1 MINVRKA
8 IKELK
13 KTFFFTLMILIRCM
27 IMAESQEN
35 IVKEVLDNGITVIVK
50 ENHSAPVAACNF
62 WIRVGAAY
70 ENDDEKGLSHFI
82 EHMMFKGT
90 KKRGL
95 GQIDK
100 EIKELGG
107 YNNAFTSY
115 DATNYVIV
123 VPSENIEKAIEIQ
136 FDALTESVFD
146 ETEVDKE
153 REVIIDELKRGQD
166 NPNVFIMQ
174 KLMNLCFA
182 ANYKDPIIGYE
193 KNLKSYSRDSI
204 LNFFNKYYIPDN
216 IVIVVSGDVDSSKT
230 INCVKNTFGT
240 IPGRK
245 TGKLSD
251 SEINYKQ
258 EVKYKTFSG
267 DIESR
272 YLMIGFPISDILSN
286 DTPVVEILARLMG
299 GSESSILYQKLKEE
313 KELVDNIDVDI
324 FTGKFGGVLIISAII
339 REGKYKEVLENVF
352 KEIEN
357 IRKHGVSQEELS
369 RVKSDIIREKEK
381 ELMKVENAALNLGF
395 FETISDYNEYYKYY
409 DKLRR
414 TLETDITNVASKYL
428 NPETVSIV
436 LYYPKEKEKEFKDY
450 KKIEKIKNLISPVIE
465 KAEDKKTEVK
475 FTQLKNG
482 IKLIHKRQTNT
493 NIVAAKFL
501 FPGGVIFEGSFNSG
515 QYKGITNLMIET
527 MMKGTKKRSAKE
539 IAKRIDELGAVFAPN
554 VSKEYFGWSIE
565 VLNSNF
571 ENIIELFSD
580 IIFNPLFDIE
590 EIRKEKEDIINKL
603 NRIKDYPDEYAFK
616 LFNEE
621 FFEWHPYGFYP
632 LGSTATVKGIPS
644 KVLKEWY
651 NRFFMPGNMIV
662 SIVGNIDFDYVK
674 EIFDKYLNKW
684 EKSGEIKINLPVK
697 ISHSIKIKREKIDKN
712 QSHLIIGFLG
722 PKTNSSDYFAFR
734 ILDTILSGG
743 MDSKLFHEIRDK
755 KNLCYVIFSTFDR
768 FTENG
773 AFKIYAATSPENE
786 EKLEK
791 EIFVVLKDLIKNKV
805 TIEEIKSAK
814 NYINGMFKIGF
825 QDYMTQ
831 ADSYCMYEFWGLGYK
846 QVDSFLDKIHAVR
859 KEDVDRVIDKYINLD
874 EYTKIIVSSKKK
886 EQEEK

>member
-1 MINVRKA
+1 MKKPIN
-8 IKELK
+8 ELK
-13 KTFFFTLMILIRCM
+13 KTFFFTLIILIRCM

-146 ETEVDKE
+146 ETEVNKE
-153 REVIIDELKRGQD
+153 REVIIEELKRGKD

-174 KLMNLCFA
+174 KLMNLSFT

-193 KNLKSYSRDSI
+193 KNLRSYSRDTI

-216 IVIVVSGDVDSSKT
+216 IVIVVSGDVIPLKI
-230 INCVKNTFGT
+230 INCIKDTFGT
-240 IPGRK
+240 IPNRK

-251 SEINYKQ
+251 VEINYKR

-272 YLMIGFPISDILSN
+272 YLMIGFPISDILST

-313 KELVDNIDVDI
+313 KELVDNIDVDV

-339 REGKYKEVLENVF
+339 REGKYEEVLKNVF

-357 IRKHGVSQEELS
+357 IKKYGFSQEELN
-369 RVKSDIIREKEK
+369 RIKSDIIREKEK
-381 ELMKVENAALNLGF
+381 ELMKVENAALNLGY
-395 FETISDYNEYYKYY
+395 FESMSDYNEYYKYY
-409 DKLRR
+409 DRLRR
-414 TLETDITNVASKYL
+414 TLETDVREVALKYL
-428 NPETVSIV
+428 DSETVSIV
-436 LYYPKEKEKEFKDY
+436 LYYPKDKEKEFKDY
-450 KKIEKIKNLISPVIE
+450 KKIEKIKNFISPVIE
-465 KAEDKKTEVK
+465 KTEDKKTEVK
-475 FTQLKNG
+475 STQLKNG
-482 IKLIHKRQTNT
+482 IKLIHKRLTNT
-493 NIVAAKFL
+493 NIVAVKFL
-501 FPGGVIFEGSFNSG
+501 FSGGVIFEGSFKSG
-515 QYKGITNLMIET
+515 KYKGITNLMIET

-539 IAKRIDELGAVFAPN
+539 IAKRIDELGAIFVPN

-580 IIFNPLFDIE
+580 IIFNPLFNIK

-632 LGSTATVKGIPS
+632 LGSIETIKVIPL
-644 KVLKEWY
+644 KFLKEWH
-651 NRFFMPGNMIV
+651 NRFLVPNNMIV

-674 EIFDKYLNKW
+674 EIFNKYFNKW
-684 EKSGEIKINLPVK
+684 EKSREIKIKLPVK
-697 ISHSIKIKREKIDKN
+697 ISRSIKIKREKIDKN

-722 PKTNSSDYFAFR
+722 PKTNSKDYFAFR
-734 ILDTILSGG
+734 ILDAILSGG
-743 MDSKLFHEIRDK
+743 MDSKLFHEIRDN

-768 FTENG
+768 FIENG

-791 EIFVVLKDLIKNKV
+791 EIFAVLKDIIKNKV
-805 TIEEIKSAK
+805 TIKEIESAK
-814 NYINGMFKIGF
+814 NYIKGMFKIGF
-825 QDYMTQ
+825 QDYMAQ

-846 QVDSFLDKIHAVR
+846 QVDSFLDKIYAVR
-859 KEDVDRVIDKYINLD
+859 KEDVDRVIDKYININK
-874 EYTKIIVSSKKK
+874 YTKIIVSSKKK
-886 EQEEK
+886 EMEEK